1 MYTCITGIDIYIYI
15 YYIFTYAYI
24 HMNFDDSISKSN
36 NSSAKYITNTL
47 SKKIEF
53 QKLASIL
60 NTKLTL

>member
-1 MYTCITGIDIYIYI
+1 
-15 YYIFTYAYI
+15 
-24 HMNFDDSISKSN
+24 MNLDDSISKWN